1 MPLKINVS
9 FFFDYL
15 STSEDVEKTYMH
27 PTNTNNSGLVVAFQ
41 YLVFKGPICNC
52 LPWWVARIYS
62 RRLAFLCFL
71 PKILNKTNFFFCL
84 IKLNGIWAGKLTYI
98 YIGRIS
104 NFQSLV
110 LHIGPITYNVYHRLT
125 LLMLNSV

>member
-1 MPLKINVS
+1 MQLSAMVGCTDLQQKTGVS
-9 FFFDYL
+9 LL
-15 STSEDVEKTYMH
+15 SPKD
-27 PTNTNNSGLVVAFQ
+27 
-41 YLVFKGPICNC
+41 FKQNI
-52 LPWWVARIYS
+52 
-62 RRLAFLCFL
+62 
-71 PKILNKTNFFFCL
+71 FFCL